1 MGCDAANSLAS
12 HPVRTNCLCLQH
24 SNGFDALCEGRPRDC
39 NANLN
44 LDSSVH
50 QYLTI
55 DVLHPLALLPM
66 SLLSSWLSDCVVT
79 LTTAGW
85 VGTLPVLPT

>member
-50 QYLTI
+50 QYLTN
-55 DVLHPLALLPM
+55 
-66 SLLSSWLSDCVVT
+66 
-79 LTTAGW
+79 
-85 VGTLPVLPT
+85 